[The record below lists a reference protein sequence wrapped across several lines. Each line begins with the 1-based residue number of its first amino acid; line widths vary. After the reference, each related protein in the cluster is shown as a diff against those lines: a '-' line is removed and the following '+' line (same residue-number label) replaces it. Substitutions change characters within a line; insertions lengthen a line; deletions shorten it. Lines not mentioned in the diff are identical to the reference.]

1 MTIQWFPGHM
11 AKTRKL
17 IQENL
22 KGIDVVVEILDGR
35 VPFSSKNPLIDNLI
49 KGKERLVILNK
60 SDLADDRK
68 TKEWIDYF
76 DSQEGTKAIQINS
89 LKDSK
94 NIKKLI
100 KDNIEILTKEK
111 REKKLKRGIKSFAIR
126 IMIVGI
132 PNVGKS
138 TFINSIIGKQSAKVG
153 NKPGV
158 TRGKQWIKF
167 DNEIEIMDTPG
178 ILWPKFEDPEAG
190 LRLAL
195 TGAIKD
201 DVFHFE
207 PSAIALIDFLKNNYP
222 EKLKERYKLSDEDLN
237 MEASLL
243 TEKIGEKRGCL
254 LKGGIIDMKKTASII
269 ITEYR
274 KGSLGKITL
283 ESPENIKEDE

>member
-17 IQENL
+17 IEENL
-22 KGIDVVVEILDGR
+22 KGLDVVVEILDSR
-35 VPFSSKNPLIDNLI
+35 IPMSSKNPLIDNLI
-49 KGKERLVILNK
+49 KGKERLVVLNK
-60 SDLADDRK
+60 SDLADDNK
-68 TKEWIDYF
+68 TKEWIAYF

-89 LKDSK
+89 LKDGR
-94 NIKKLI
+94 NIKKII

-138 TFINSIIGKQSAKVG
+138 TFINSLIGKQSTKVG

-158 TRGKQWIKF
+158 TKGKQWVKL
-167 DNEIEIMDTPG
+167 DNIIEIMDTPG
-178 ILWPKFEDPEAG
+178 ILWPKFDDPKAG
-190 LRLAL
+190 LKLAL

-207 PSAIALIDFLKNNYP
+207 PSAISLVKFLKKEYP
-222 EKLKERYKLSDEDLN
+222 KQFKERYNLNNED
-237 MEASLL
+237 MELEAPKL
-243 TEKIGEKRGCL
+243 TEKIGEK
-254 LKGGIIDMKKTASII
+254 
-269 ITEYR
+269 
-274 KGSLGKITL
+274 
-283 ESPENIKEDE
+283 EDVY